1 MKSGLDAE
9 FVAVPGTDDVA
20 FGFVILLRPRGLV
33 ARDRL
38 EHAFH
43 DAALADRAGAMRAS
57 VMPGVEF
64 AADLEDADFRISAHD
79 HLAIAVG
86 IVVDLASHILGHPA
100 SSQFSLPPRVRK
112 RQPPSSLRKGFA
124 TGWIGIGIRVR
135 SSATPDRTANTI
147 FGWSDTR
154 RVSRGPVA
162 PAQAFVMPG
171 LRDAPSQTPA
181 FGSAEPSR
189 SPSPGTHRQSGYS
202 AALYRTRFFRGTRP
216 GSAQP

>member
-20 FGFVILLRPRGLV
+20 LGFVVLLRPRGLV

-64 AADLEDADFRISAHD
+64 AADLEDADFRISAHH

-100 SSQFSLPPRVRK
+100 SSPFSLPPRAETPVAPFTSGGLCDRLI
-112 RQPPSSLRKGFA
+112 S
-124 TGWIGIGIRVR
+124 IGIRVR
-135 SSATPDRTANTI
+135 SSTTPDRTANTI

-154 RVSRGPVA
+154 RVSRAGQRRRLFARHRNRCPPKPSGPRRVRHA
-162 PAQAFVMPG
+162 RPQQSA
-171 LRDAPSQTPA
+171 LR
-181 FGSAEPSR
+181 
-189 SPSPGTHRQSGYS
+189 
-202 AALYRTRFFRGTRP
+202 
-216 GSAQP
+216 